1 LPYAAAERGSMLRR
15 PAARGCGP
23 SAHRS
28 EPLEQD
34 ANLTGILY
42 LLVAFLVVASFAGL
56 AGRGHPK
63 GLIRLYFIEM
73 WERLGFYTMVGILLL
88 YTIDQERGGL
98 GMRSVVG
105 NEIYG
110 LYLAF
115 VYFTPYLGGLIADR
129 FLGYRRSVLIGGIL
143 FAAGYFLMSI
153 YGRVTFVSGLVL
165 LCLGNGLFKPNI
177 SVMVGN
183 LYQKGDPKRDAGFN
197 IFYMGIN
204 IGAFFANYLAATL
217 RNTWGWSAVF
227 LGASLGMLIGVG
239 VLLWSWKTLEVADRQ
254 PERSPE
260 DISFGKMFQT
270 ILLPAFGCGVLGY
283 LAAKQFLPEGHAL
296 RPAVCGFLAGMIPIV
311 VFFVR
316 LGTRAK
322 PEEKPGL
329 LALLPIY
336 VAGGTFF
343 MVLHLNGSAM
353 TTWANSNTDR
363 RLPIAESLGFAQDA
377 LPEYY
382 HNASPDDPRPNR
394 MSLLAIDS
402 PETAA
407 MCGQRRVDDDALAA
421 LTGVLEPGVEVRE
434 LGTQA
439 ETEPE
444 SAAAAERRR
453 WDDFGIDVYSE
464 ATVETATDSHGAT
477 TRTVRTPPGAEPL
490 RRVVF
495 LRTVDAKLV
504 PQFVVDRA
512 TYVDLYDGFRQKHGR
527 DPEELPPGEYM
538 SVANSE
544 LFQSLNAL
552 FVVTFTPLVIWF
564 FALLRKKNIDFST
577 ARKIVVGLALTTLSL
592 LVMAAAG
599 MVSNDGAVK
608 VSFLWLVGFY
618 AIVTAGELCLSP
630 MALSLVTKLS
640 PKRLVG
646 LTMGGWFLATAF
658 GNNFSG
664 FFGGL
669 QARMPPMVFFLV
681 LAAIAG
687 AVTLFIALLLPKLD
701 AAIKKYGA

>member
-1 LPYAAAERGSMLRR
+1 V
-15 PAARGCGP
+15 
-23 SAHRS
+23 
-28 EPLEQD
+28 
-34 ANLTGILY
+34 TGILS
-42 LLVAFLVVASFAGL
+42 LLIAFLVVASFAGL
-56 AGRGHPK
+56 AGRSHPK

-197 IFYMGIN
+197 VFYMGIN

-227 LGASLGMLIGVG
+227 LGASIGMLIGVG
-239 VLLWSWKTLEVADRQ
+239 VLIASWNVLAPADRQ
-254 PERSPE
+254 PERSP
-260 DISFGKMFQT
+260 DDVSFGRMAKT
-270 ILLPAFGCGVLGY
+270 ILLPAFAFGVLGY
-283 LAAKQFLPEGHAL
+283 LAAKRFLPEGHAL
-296 RPAVCGFLAGMIPIV
+296 RPAVCGFLAGMLPIV

-316 LGTRAK
+316 LGTRGK

-336 VAGGTFF
+336 LAGGTFF

-353 TTWANSNTDR
+353 TSWANFNTDR
-363 RLPIAESLGFAQDA
+363 SLPLVQKLGLAQDA

-382 HNASPDDPRPNR
+382 GNAPADDPRPNKK
-394 MSLLAIDS
+394 SLLVAP

-407 MCGQRRVDDDALAA
+407 MCGQRRMDDDALAA
-421 LTGVLEPGVEVRE
+421 LKPELEPGVEVLE
-434 LGTQA
+434 LSSQLKA
-439 ETEPE
+439 EQP
-444 SAAAAERRR
+444 R
-453 WDDFGIDVYSE
+453 WDAFGIDVY
-464 ATVETATDSHGAT
+464 ADAKVETSTDAHGAT
-477 TRTVRTPPGAEPL
+477 TRTVSTPPGAKPL
-490 RRVVF
+490 QRVVF
-495 LRTVDAKLV
+495 VRTVDSARV
-504 PQFVVDRA
+504 PLFVVDQA
-512 TYVDLYDGFRQKHGR
+512 TFDLLYDRFRQMHGR
-527 DPEELPPGEYM
+527 DPVELAPGEYLP
-538 SVANSE
+538 VANSE

-552 FVVTFTPLVIWF
+552 FVVLFTPLVIWF
-564 FALLRKKNIDFST
+564 FAWLRKRQIDFST
-577 ARKIVVGLALTTLSL
+577 ARKIVVGLALTTTAL
-592 LVMAAAG
+592 LVMAMAG
-599 MVSNDGAVK
+599 LMSDNGASK

-618 AIVTAGELCLSP
+618 AVVTAGELCLSP

-646 LTMGGWFLATAF
+646 LTMGGWFLATSF

-669 QARMPPMVFFLV
+669 QSRMSPVAFFLV

-687 AVTLFIALLLPKLD
+687 AVTVFIALLLPRLD